1 MIKAV
6 NIGTWDREWF
16 DKMEDAIDIHKP
28 VEVYRNLHK
37 KCWSVRQGGKVRV
50 HASYILLQDVDF
62 VVQPAGRE
70 KVLREQR
77 KNVHAFVK
85 GYLISAK
92 TCNRLSRQIEWT
104 MDSITYNPYQ
114 HPYFTKGECG
124 LEVVHAEL
132 VDMDIEAEEKMFG
145 YGIRVN
151 TSQIEVNPNKVQD
164 LS

>member
-1 MIKAV
+1 
-6 NIGTWDREWF
+6 
-16 DKMEDAIDIHKP
+16 
-28 VEVYRNLHK
+28 
-37 KCWSVRQGGKVRV
+37 
-50 HASYILLQDVDF
+50 
-62 VVQPAGRE
+62 
-70 KVLREQR
+70 
-77 KNVHAFVK
+77 
-85 GYLISAK
+85 
-92 TCNRLSRQIEWT
+92 